1 VLELAVGL
9 AAGIMSG
16 SGGGGVGDVLLVVSC
31 VMDMEAA
38 VEVEG
43 AVVSSL

>member
-16 SGGGGVGDVLLVVSC
+16 VGGGVGDVLLVVSC